1 MLMFAKHS
9 LNLFVYDM
17 IDVFWFP
24 DETIGEICNRYQIEK
39 CFLVSKFNKQRQHLV
54 VVVHVIAIPGV
65 SRKHTHANQDRR
77 LTC

>member
-39 CFLVSKFNKQRQHLV
+39 CFLVSKFNKH
-54 VVVHVIAIPGV
+54 
-65 SRKHTHANQDRR
+65 
-77 LTC
+77 